1 MKNPPLHIIVNNGH
15 VRLVGYVQG
24 QIEMIEIQRIVGQ
37 TRNVLKV
44 ENELQTLQ

>member
-1 MKNPPLHIIVNNGH
+1 MRNPPLHIIVNNGY
-15 VRLVGYVQG
+15 VRLIGYVQG

-37 TRNVLKV
+37 TRDVLRI